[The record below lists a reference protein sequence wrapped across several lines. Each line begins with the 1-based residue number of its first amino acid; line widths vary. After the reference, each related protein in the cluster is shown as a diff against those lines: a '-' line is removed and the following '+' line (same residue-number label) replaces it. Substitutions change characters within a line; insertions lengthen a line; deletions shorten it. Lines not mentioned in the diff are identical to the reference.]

1 MKIFVVGLGLIGGS
15 MALELK
21 QKMHAVVYGV
31 DSDPDHIEKAFEL
44 GIIDKKGSIDQVGI
58 ADIVIL
64 AVPVDALKY
73 ILPEILDHISND
85 ALVLD
90 VGSTK
95 LGIAKVVENHPRR
108 GNFVAAHP
116 IAGTE
121 FSGPTAAHVGLF
133 NEKVNII
140 CDKDLSSDG
149 SLTKAMNVFGYLGM
163 RNIFMNSKDHDKHI
177 AYVSHISHISSFM
190 LGKTVLEIEQNEKNI
205 FDMAGSGFE
214 STVRLA
220 KSSPEMW
227 SPIFLQNKENVLP
240 ALNEYIKN
248 LQEFKALIEAND
260 REGLRNSMEE
270 TNHIKTILKNL

>member
-31 DSDPDHIEKAFEL
+31 DSNPDHIEKAFEL
-44 GIIDKKGSIDQVGI
+44 GIIDKKGSLDQIGI
-58 ADIVIL
+58 ADVVIL

-73 ILPEILDHISND
+73 ILPEILDNINEG

-95 LGIAKVVENHPRR
+95 SGIAKVVEHHPSR

-121 FSGPTAAHVGLF
+121 FSGPKAAHVGLF
-133 NEKVNII
+133 EGKVNII

-149 SLTKAMNVFGYLGM
+149 SLTKAMNIFSHLGM

-220 KSSPEMW
+220 KSSPQMW

-260 REGLRNSMEE
+260 HEGLRSSMEE